1 MPPILCTVDQ
11 RNRRAAVTVLVGVML
26 LIATPCYAHSLHP
39 VFWGLGPLAPL
50 MTISSVVGGLPLI
63 AIIAGQALLL
73 HHFVP
78 APFLGSLWR
87 AAVIFALSK
96 VAETLPAF
104 INSDVF
110 FGYVPPAKFTLIV
123 ILMAVAAVVANAV
136 LIAIL
141 YWRLRPKLLRVVWLS
156 LALECISCGGLYL
169 TTNALAWLGVI
180 R

>member
-1 MPPILCTVDQ
+1 MI
-11 RNRRAAVTVLVGVML
+11 RRVAFLAMVGVIL

-50 MTISSVVGGLPLI
+50 VTIGSVVGCLPLI
-63 AIIAGQALLL
+63 AIVAGQALLL
-73 HHFVP
+73 HRFIP
-78 APFLGSLWR
+78 ATYLGSLWR

-96 VAETLPAF
+96 VAETLPSF

-123 ILMAVAAVVANAV
+123 VLMVVAAVAANAL
-136 LIAIL
+136 LIRLL
-141 YWRLRPKLLRVVWLS
+141 YWRIRPKMLRVLWLS

-169 TTNALAWLGVI
+169 TTNALAWLGII

>member
-1 MPPILCTVDQ
+1 M
-11 RNRRAAVTVLVGVML
+11 NRRVAVTVLIGGIL

-50 MTISSVVGGLPLI
+50 LMIGSVVGCLPLI

-73 HHFVP
+73 HRFIP
-78 APFLGSLWR
+78 ATFLGSLWR

-104 INSDVF
+104 INTDVF

-123 ILMAVAAVVANAV
+123 VLMVVAAVVANAV
-136 LIAIL
+136 LKARAGLHRRWHSRCRQHASIQSDPPTRGTARSS
-141 YWRLRPKLLRVVWLS
+141 WHGARLP
-156 LALECISCGGLYL
+156 
-169 TTNALAWLGVI
+169 
-180 R
+180 